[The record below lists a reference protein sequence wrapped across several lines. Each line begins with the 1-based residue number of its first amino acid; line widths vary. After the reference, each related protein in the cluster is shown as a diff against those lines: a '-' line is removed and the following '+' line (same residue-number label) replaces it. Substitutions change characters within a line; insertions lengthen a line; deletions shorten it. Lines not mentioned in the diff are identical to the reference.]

1 MGQQGIFCSAPVQM
15 PLRAKIT
22 LRHLRPFD
30 SLPLS
35 SHFLGRR
42 SLAQLSWE
50 YLFFL
55 ISSLPQSLSE
65 PKATENGDTQHEPQL
80 LDLAGA

>member
-1 MGQQGIFCSAPVQM
+1 MDGTTGIFCSAPVQM

-35 SHFLGRR
+35 SHFLGQR

-55 ISSLPQSLSE
+55 ISSLASSF
-65 PKATENGDTQHEPQL
+65 
-80 LDLAGA
+80 LAPFKDPRFSV